1 MKQRK
6 ILLFYVLSLDHHMKI
21 LHLKL
26 LIVNGNIRINMDFDV
41 NFKIISFNYGF
52 ILNDFVIVDNGD
64 ENYFILLIHY
74 KNLYILYFHICYLIE
89 CIFWTFFDILNS
101 YIFHPN
107 LINIVTRFCEFFC
120 YDIHALTTTFYPFND
135 NACRLLNINKARC
148 KQVVWLIHH
157 HYIGS

>member
-89 CIFWTFFDILNS
+89 CIFWTFFWYFEFIYIPFKLDQYSNAVLWIFLLSHTCTDNYILS
-101 YIFHPN
+101 
-107 LINIVTRFCEFFC
+107 V
-120 YDIHALTTTFYPFND
+120 
-135 NACRLLNINKARC
+135 
-148 KQVVWLIHH
+148 
-157 HYIGS
+157 